1 MPSPACMRQ
10 SEVTAVDH
18 GIGQVN
24 LLRSVLVLHR
34 KGDRKAGGQK
44 HGTLLRGL
52 DLCYQISAEGEL
64 IYLDLTFAV
73 CGQGSASTGGR
84 EVNAVTALGERHCL
98 SLAVGNDK
106 GHAGQRFTGAVLL
119 FDGEASVFDRLFVVG
134 SEGKSK
140 IVVPGGIGCGSPGL
154 LL

>member
-84 EVNAVTALGERHCL
+84 EVNAGTAFPLLSVTTKDTPDIAFPAPSCFLMVRL
-98 SLAVGNDK
+98 PSLTVS
-106 GHAGQRFTGAVLL
+106 LL
-119 FDGEASVFDRLFVVG
+119 
-134 SEGKSK
+134 
-140 IVVPGGIGCGSPGL
+140 
-154 LL
+154 